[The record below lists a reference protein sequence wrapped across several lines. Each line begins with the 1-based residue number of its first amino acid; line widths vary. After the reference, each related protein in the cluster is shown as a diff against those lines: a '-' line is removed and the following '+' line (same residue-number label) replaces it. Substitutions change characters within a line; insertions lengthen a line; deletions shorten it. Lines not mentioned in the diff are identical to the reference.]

1 MSTKDGERGAA
12 ATERVTLER
21 IYPATLAEVWAL
33 WTTREGIEAWWGPD
47 GFAVE
52 VRSLDL
58 RPGGEL
64 RYLMIAKQPEMVAFM
79 KAQGMPTAQDC
90 RLRYT
95 VVEPMRR
102 LAWLHAT
109 DFIPG
114 IEPYDVAHDVALS
127 EGPRGV
133 KVVLTID
140 RMHDETWTQRA
151 VQGWAM
157 ELGKL
162 ARVLAGRAG

>member
-1 MSTKDGERGAA
+1 MSSKDARQG

-21 IYPATLAEVWAL
+21 VYPATLEEVWAM
-33 WTTREGIEAWWGPD
+33 WTTREGIEAWWGPE

-64 RYLMIAKQPEMVAFM
+64 RYVMIAKAPEMVQFM
-79 KAQGMPTAQDC
+79 KAQGMPAEHDA

-95 VVEPMRR
+95 AVEPLRR

-114 IEPYDVAHDVALS
+114 IEPYDVGHDVAFS
-127 EGPRGV
+127 KDPRGV
-133 KVVLTID
+133 RLVVSID
-140 RMHDETWTQRA
+140 RMHDEVWTQRA
-151 VQGWAM
+151 VQGWES
-157 ELGKL
+157 ELGNCL
-162 ARVLAGRAG
+162 LYTSPSPRDS